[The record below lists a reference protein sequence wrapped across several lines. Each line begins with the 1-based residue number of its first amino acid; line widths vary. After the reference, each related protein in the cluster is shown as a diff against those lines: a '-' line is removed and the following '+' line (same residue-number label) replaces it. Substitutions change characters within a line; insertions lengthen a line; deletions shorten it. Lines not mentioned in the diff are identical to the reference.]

1 MIAFLGTGLLGS
13 NFVKALLK
21 KGNQVQVWNRT
32 PAKAKSLEA
41 FGAISFADPAA
52 AVKGV
57 MRIHLTLSDDQSVD
71 DTLERAS
78 PGFAEGAMIIDHT
91 TTSAP
96 GAAKRTIEWKARG
109 ITYIHAPV
117 FMGPPNA
124 LEGTGVMLISGDPR
138 IISQI
143 ETELASMTGKLIN
156 LGTEPNR
163 AAGIKLIG
171 NLFLMALTAGLS
183 DVLALAQSLGI
194 PPADIESLFSMWN
207 PGTMVPV
214 RLKRI
219 LSDQFHDP
227 SWELNMARKDARL
240 MMEQAQ
246 QGNAHLNIIPAIASE
261 MDRWIRKGHGNDDW
275 TIIAKD
281 NLAP

>member
-21 KGNQVQVWNRT
+21 KGQQVQVWNRT
-32 PAKAKSLEA
+32 AAKAKSLES
-41 FGAISFADPAA
+41 FGAIAFADPAA
-52 AVKGV
+52 AVKGALRV
-57 MRIHLTLSDDQSVD
+57 HITLSDDAAVD

-78 PGFAEGAMIIDHT
+78 TGFTEGVIVIDHT

-96 GAAKRTIEWKARG
+96 GAARRTADWKARG

-124 LEGTGVMLISGDPR
+124 LEGTGVMLISGDL
-138 IISQI
+138 ITINKI
-143 ETELASMTGKLIN
+143 EPELATMTGKLIN
-156 LGTEPNR
+156 LGIEPDR

-171 NLFLMALTAGLS
+171 NMFLMALTAGLS
-183 DVLALAQSLGI
+183 DVLALARSLQI
-194 PPADIESLFSMWN
+194 PSSDVEALFTVWN
-207 PGTMVPV
+207 PGTMVPA

-240 MMEQAQ
+240 MMEQAHRES
-246 QGNAHLNIIPAIASE
+246 AHLTIIPAIAGE
-261 MDRWIRKGHGNDDW
+261 MDRWIGKGHGNDDW

-281 NLAP
+281 SIG